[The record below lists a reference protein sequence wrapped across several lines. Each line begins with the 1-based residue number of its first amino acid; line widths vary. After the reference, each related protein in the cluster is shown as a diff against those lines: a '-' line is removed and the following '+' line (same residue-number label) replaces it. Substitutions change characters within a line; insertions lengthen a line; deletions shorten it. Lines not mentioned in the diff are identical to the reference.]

1 MGFTA
6 MGTKNSF
13 NAEDHSAKRGFALV
27 AIMLMKYESTISAR
41 TGPNAY
47 GSQIDAD

>member
-6 MGTKNSF
+6 TAAKNSF
-13 NAEDHSAKRGFALV
+13 DAENHSAKGGFPPV

-41 TGPNAY
+41 TGPPAY